1 MSGRPK
7 RSVGRP
13 NYRELADV
21 KVPRRTSC
29 AKIIGDISSKSS
41 TLYRLKILERDDR
54 RVKVRY
60 IGYSKK
66 YDEWRKADDVIES
79 DNSDEETES
88 GAKSLLGK
96 RQLSKFCLFEE
107 LASQI
112 KYSLV
117 SNRKGA
123 LLS

>member
-7 RSVGRP
+7 RYVGRP

-21 KVPRRTSC
+21 KVPRRVSC
-29 AKIIGDISSKSS
+29 TKINRNISSKSS
-41 TLYRLKILERDDR
+41 TLYRLKILERADR

-66 YDEWRKADDVIES
+66 YDEWREADDIIDLNAS

-88 GAKSLLGK
+88 GAESLSGK
-96 RQLSKFCLFEE
+96 RELS
-107 LASQI
+107 
-112 KYSLV
+112 
-117 SNRKGA
+117 
-123 LLS
+123 